1 MRRRVRQ
8 IVEEKV
14 LEEEDEG
21 TAELMKWVPIWL
33 LNAAV
38 SEY

>member
-1 MRRRVRQ
+1 MDLSSNSMRRRVRQ

-21 TAELMKWVPIWL
+21 TAELMK
-33 LNAAV
+33 
-38 SEY
+38 